1 MPKMKTNRAAA
12 KRFRRTGTGKL
23 MHRKAWGSH
32 LFKSK
37 SKPRQIRLKGNKVV
51 SDRDHDRVERMLG
64 KGR

>member
-1 MPKMKTNRAAA
+1 MKMPKMKTNRAAA

-37 SKPRQIRLKGNKVV
+37 SKSRQIRLKGNKVV
-51 SDRDHDRVERMLG
+51 DDADRRRVERMLG
-64 KGR
+64 T

>member
-12 KRFRRTGTGKL
+12 KRFRRTGSGKL
-23 MHRKAWGSH
+23 VHRKAWASH

-51 SDRDHDRVERMLG
+51 GDADAPRARRLLG
-64 KGR
+64 I